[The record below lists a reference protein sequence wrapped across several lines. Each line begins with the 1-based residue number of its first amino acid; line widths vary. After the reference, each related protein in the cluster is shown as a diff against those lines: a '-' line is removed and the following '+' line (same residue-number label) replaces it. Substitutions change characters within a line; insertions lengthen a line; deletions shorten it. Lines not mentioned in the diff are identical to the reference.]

1 MPRNNRDRAATSVTF
16 RAETN
21 FVEVH
26 AIVTDE
32 TARLSGTWRET
43 TSRSSR
49 TAGRRYLR
57 RFDRP
62 PDRAALR
69 QQE

>member
-1 MPRNNRDRAATSVTF
+1 MQDVARMDLTIALLMCGTLGAAQQPSAGPQPSVTF

-32 TARLSGTWRET
+32 GGRVRGPD
-43 TSRSSR
+43 
-49 TAGRRYLR
+49 AG
-57 RFDRP
+57 
-62 PDRAALR
+62 
-69 QQE
+69 